1 MPGSRPGDSSYNA
14 VVPKKAKAGGVT
26 FSTKLSGFGN
36 NTGIEVP
43 PEVIQE
49 LGGGSRPAVS
59 VDVNGYVYRN
69 TVAVMG
75 GKHLIGVSAAIRKE
89 TGLQADD
96 PITVTLTVE
105 NTPRKVDV
113 PADLAT
119 ALEANPGT
127 RAFFEKLSNSLQ
139 RYHVDNITSAK
150 TDETRTR
157 RIDRAVVLFRNGKQR

>member
-1 MPGSRPGDSSYNA
+1 MPKVSKS
-14 VVPKKAKAGGVT
+14 GGVT
-26 FSTKLSGFGN
+26 FSTTLAASGN

-43 PEVIQE
+43 PDVIQA
-49 LGGGSRPAVS
+49 LGGGNRPAVS

-89 TGLQADD
+89 TGLRAGD

-105 NTPRKVDV
+105 TAPRPVNVPVDFE
-113 PADLAT
+113 A

-127 RAFFEKLSNSLQ
+127 RAFFDKLSNSLQ
-139 RYHVDNITSAK
+139 RYHIDNINGAK
-150 TDETRTR
+150 AEETRQR
-157 RIDRAVVLFRNGKQR
+157 RIDKAVELFRTGRQR